1 MEYNQLDLILT
12 KIPKGKRLTVK
23 ENQVLVEKQCI
34 ITQDDW
40 QTHKKSRKTRYPK
53 WKAQIQAKLYQLKK
67 GIVLYDDSNYSYKF

>member
-40 QTHKKSRKTRYPK
+40 QTHKKSRKTRYSK
-53 WKAQIQAKLYQLKK
+53 WIAQIQAKLHQLKK